1 MFWSLK
7 SRSEL
12 VLLLWYT
19 LQQGTNSSELSYAMA
34 LIHWL
39 DVAGLK
45 YVILTVC
52 DSCCHFLLLLL
63 HTCGHLAEWP
73 VLIW

>member
-1 MFWSLK
+1 MLQSLK
-7 SRSEL
+7 SRYEL

-19 LQQGTNSSELSYAMA
+19 LQQGTNRSELLYATA
-34 LIHWL
+34 LIRWL

-45 YVILTVC
+45 YVVLTVR

-63 HTCGHLAEWP
+63 HTCEHLAEWP
-73 VLIW
+73 VLK